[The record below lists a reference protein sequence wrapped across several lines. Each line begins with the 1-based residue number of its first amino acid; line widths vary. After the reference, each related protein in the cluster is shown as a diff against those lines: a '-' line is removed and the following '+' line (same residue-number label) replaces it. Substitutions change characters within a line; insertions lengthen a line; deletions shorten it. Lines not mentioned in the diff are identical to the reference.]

1 MSSDLDYG
9 ELMSRS
15 SRDEV
20 RWLSEAERDAWLAV
34 AGLTVKLP
42 AALDAQLQS
51 DAGLSFFE
59 YMVLAVLSEQP
70 DRSMQMSDIAA
81 FASASLSR
89 LSHTATRLERQGLI
103 TRKQV
108 PGHGRRT
115 QATLT
120 DAGMEKV
127 RAAAPQHVMHVR
139 KLLIDGL
146 TVEDLAALARI
157 GTETLRR
164 IEGRDTDP
172 C

>member
-1 MSSDLDYG
+1 MS
-9 ELMSRS
+9 ESR
-15 SRDEV
+15 EYQV
-20 RWLSEAERDAWLAV
+20 HWLTDAERDAWLAV

-42 AALDAQLQS
+42 AALDAQLQA

-70 DRSMQMSDIAA
+70 DRAMQMSDIAA

-89 LSHTATRLERQGLI
+89 LSHTATRLEKQGLI
-103 TRKQV
+103 TRKQM

-127 RAAAPQHVMHVR
+127 RAVAPHHVMHVR
-139 KLLIDGL
+139 RLLIDGL
-146 TVEDLAALARI
+146 TTEDLAALARI
-157 GTETLRR
+157 GNESLRR
-164 IEGRDTDP
+164 IEGRDADP

>member
-1 MSSDLDYG
+1 MTDTTDDG
-9 ELMSRS
+9 
-15 SRDEV
+15 V
-20 RWLSEAERDAWLAV
+20 RWLTDQEREAWLAV
-34 AGLTVKLP
+34 AALTVKLP
-42 AALDAQLQS
+42 GALDAQLQA

-70 DRSMQMSDIAA
+70 DRTMQMSDIAA

-89 LSHTATRLERQGLI
+89 LSHTATRLEKQGLI

-108 PGHGRRT
+108 SGRGRRT

-120 DAGMEKV
+120 DAGVEKV
-127 RAAAPQHVMHVR
+127 RVTAPQHVMHVR
-139 KLLIDGL
+139 KVLIDSL
-146 TVEDLAALARI
+146 APQDLAALARI

-164 IEGRDTDP
+164 IEGRDADP

>member
-1 MSSDLDYG
+1 MS
-9 ELMSRS
+9 ESR
-15 SRDEV
+15 EYQV
-20 RWLSEAERDAWLAV
+20 RWLTDAEREAWLAV

-42 AALDAQLQS
+42 AALDAQLQA

-70 DRSMQMSDIAA
+70 DRAMQMSDIAA

-89 LSHTATRLERQGLI
+89 LSHTATRLEKQGLI
-103 TRKQV
+103 TRKQM

-127 RAAAPQHVMHVR
+127 RAVAPHHVMHVR
-139 KLLIDGL
+139 RLLIDGL
-146 TVEDLAALARI
+146 TTEDLAALARI
-157 GTETLRR
+157 GNESLRR
-164 IEGRDTDP
+164 IEGRDADP